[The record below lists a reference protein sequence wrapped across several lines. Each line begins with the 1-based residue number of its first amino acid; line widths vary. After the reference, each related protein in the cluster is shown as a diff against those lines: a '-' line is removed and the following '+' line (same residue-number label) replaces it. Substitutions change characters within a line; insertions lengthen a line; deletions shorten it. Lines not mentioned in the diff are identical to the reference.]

1 MASKVLILC
10 TKNSC
15 RSQMAEGVLKHYG
28 GDKFIVES
36 AGLEP
41 THVNKNAIKVMREI
55 GIDISKQK
63 AKDVADFLGEYFG
76 YIITVCSDAD
86 KRCPIFPGV
95 SQRLYWPFDDPPQTE
110 EESPEI
116 LAEFRKVRDE
126 IHARFKEVAEKGFI
140 PFIREEAKKGGR

>member
-1 MASKVLILC
+1 
-10 TKNSC
+10 
-15 RSQMAEGVLKHYG
+15 MAEGVLKHYG
-28 GDKFIVES
+28 GDSFIVES

-41 THVNKNAIKVMREI
+41 THVNKNAIKVMKEI

-63 AKDVADFLGEYFG
+63 SKDVTDFLGQYFG

-95 SQRLYWPFDDPPQTE
+95 SQRLYWPFNDPPQTE

-116 LAEFRKVRDE
+116 LEEFRKVRDE
-126 IHARFKEVAEKGFI
+126 IHAQFKDAALKGF
-140 PFIREEAKKGGR
+140 PKFEQVKK